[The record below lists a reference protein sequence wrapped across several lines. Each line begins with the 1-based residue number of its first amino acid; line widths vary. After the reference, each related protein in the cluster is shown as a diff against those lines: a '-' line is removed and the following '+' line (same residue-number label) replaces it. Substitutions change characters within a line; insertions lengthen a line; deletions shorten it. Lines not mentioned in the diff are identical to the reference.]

1 VIFIAAAFLFNAL
14 GPQRKRVARRRPPLF
29 VQLLVEGPYFSELLI
44 DPNLSFSD
52 VPRLLTT
59 VIIASAIPAAIS
71 PYSIAVA
78 PLSSTIKRINKAI
91 ICPCLGL
98 IVPQIYGVLNFNLVN

>member
-1 VIFIAAAFLFNAL
+1 VIFIAAAFLFNSVRATTEK
-14 GPQRKRVARRRPPLF
+14 GRPEATPLF
-29 VQLLVEGPYFSELLI
+29 VQLLVEGLYFSELLI

-78 PLSSTIKRINKAI
+78 PLSSAIKRINKAI

>member
-1 VIFIAAAFLFNAL
+1 
-14 GPQRKRVARRRPPLF
+14 

-78 PLSSTIKRINKAI
+78 PLSSAIKRINKAI